1 MYGYDEIIDLVAIQ
15 NIHMRVEHWLLTQVL
30 VWSTLGQAGALLSGL
45 VAAFFLSKPLTGR
58 LRSFIS
64 QRPVTDWGIRLLAN
78 AAMTLAFPVIAI
90 VTLSAMLAV
99 AAALRWPHVLLST
112 GVHLLAVWIV
122 IRLTSVLI
130 QNETWA
136 RVIAVAAFAVAT
148 LNILDLLQPTI
159 LFLDGIGI
167 RMGGIYLSVLDVLR
181 GAIQLVVLLWLAFFA
196 TRLLEQRMRRA
207 RTLTPSLQLLT
218 GKLLKFTLVAIA
230 VVFVL
235 TSIGIDL
242 TALAVFTGAVGV
254 GIGFGL
260 QKPISNLIS
269 GIILL
274 LDRSIKPGDVVE
286 LSDPSGGGERTFGWV
301 TALNARYASLTTR
314 DGKEWLVP
322 NEDLITQRV
331 INWSFTND
339 RLRLLTPLGIS
350 YDSDVRKAMELAVEA
365 ARESQRVLRDPPPV
379 CRLMGFGESSVDL
392 ELRIW
397 IRDPA
402 NGVVNIRSEVL
413 LAVWD
418 KFHENDIRIPFA
430 QRDLHIKD
438 DSELTVTLN
447 RAKGPAAA

>member
-1 MYGYDEIIDLVAIQ
+1 
-15 NIHMRVEHWLLTQVL
+15 
-30 VWSTLGQAGALLSGL
+30 
-45 VAAFFLSKPLTGR
+45 
-58 LRSFIS
+58 
-64 QRPVTDWGIRLLAN
+64 
-78 AAMTLAFPVIAI
+78 
-90 VTLSAMLAV
+90 
-99 AAALRWPHVLLST
+99 
-112 GVHLLAVWIV
+112 
-122 IRLTSVLI
+122 
-130 QNETWA
+130 
-136 RVIAVAAFAVAT
+136 
-148 LNILDLLQPTI
+148 
-159 LFLDGIGI
+159 
-167 RMGGIYLSVLDVLR
+167 
-181 GAIQLVVLLWLAFFA
+181 
-196 TRLLEQRMRRA
+196 MRRA